1 LRHNLFDIDL
11 IINRTLVYGLLSAM
25 LVAVYVG
32 SVISLQYVL
41 RPLTG
46 EGSQLSIVASTLMIA
61 ALFNPLRHR
70 IQDVIDRRFYRKK
83 YDAARTLERF
93 GTRLR
98 EQTDLDTLKSD
109 LVFVVRETMQ
119 PEHVTLWLKP
129 ARVRGSGMSDGE
141 DRRVAR

>member
-1 LRHNLFDIDL
+1 MRYRLFDIDV

-32 SVISLQYVL
+32 SVIFLQYVL

-46 EGSQLSIVASTLMIA
+46 EGSQLSIVASTLAIA

-98 EQTDLDTLKSD
+98 EQTDLDTLSGD
-109 LVFVVRETMQ
+109 LTSVVWETMQ
-119 PEHVTLWLKP
+119 PEHVSLWLKP
-129 ARVRGSGMSDGE
+129 ARGSGMSDSE